1 MRKITSILLLAVLA
15 VVFLG
20 CSKTFY
26 GKYITVKVKELP
38 IEEFRAGEYT
48 VLVFENKKEVGPEDW
63 EYEFWVY
70 SGRVMA
76 GKYRFQARLVAGSRS
91 YFLVEEIPN
100 ARPETIANF
109 RAKPNYDRI
118 KERLVAHLGESK

>member
-1 MRKITSILLLAVLA
+1 MRKVISILLFAALA
-15 VVFLG
+15 VVLLG
-20 CSKTFY
+20 CSKMFY

-38 IEEFRAGEYT
+38 IEEFKAGEHII
-48 VLVFENKKEVGPEDW
+48 LAFQNKKETGPEDW

-70 SGRVMA
+70 SGQVMT

-100 ARPETIANF
+100 RRSETIANF

-118 KERLVAHLGESK
+118 KERLLAHLGGNR